1 MSWHSQAKSGRWS
14 DSGTMLNSNIH
25 LMLSITLFTVFS
37 NLLVRIGRNKTQSVP
52 LKHIKLL

>member
-1 MSWHSQAKSGRWS
+1 MTWHSQAKSGRWS
-14 DSGTMLNSNIH
+14 DSGTMLNNNIH

-37 NLLVRIGRNKTQSVP
+37 NLLVGISRNRTQFVP